1 MEEEKTVNTNQTEEM
16 ETKEM
21 VENTEE
27 KKEKRKDGQEKK
39 NLFRRQW
46 LKIPAFIFCVLSVFG
61 MILGG
66 LGMAMAWGSDLRSD
80 KVQTEIEA
88 AILEAYGQIL
98 IQDTGMYENRDIE
111 GGLDGLDGGS
121 IRYTVTSSRKG
132 QKEKVLYS
140 NAPEVGSENCKVAVS
155 TENNSGNYRRE
166 YNVDSFYGLLSSIC
180 FSKDY
185 YVGYAE
191 LVEEIEAFVYAG
203 DKGLFYCYAGGK
215 YFLMPEFFLTTVG
228 EQDDMEYLYQLTEKN
243 GTYFYVCENAD
254 VNQRVTDETV
264 IESWINDGYS
274 ISFAGDNFDFR
285 TVDSREFPADSVMEY
300 GKDYTDYDI
309 NVHDMTFYYHSLQ
322 DENMYSVYLS
332 CGEVLAGKT
341 LNNGVKDY
349 FAEGKKFS
357 AFVSGIMRFHG
368 GIIVGSLA
376 VFVICF
382 CYLMAAAGK
391 RRKDNRVVPGVFDKI
406 PFGILTMTAG
416 GAFLLLAGG
425 LWAGMTEYTEFIS
438 TSPALCVAGITVLVG
453 IGIGYCM
460 SIAVRIKTKNF
471 WRYTVL
477 YYLLHLLLGI
487 GKAIHGNLSSYAE
500 RIQEAGREIRSE
512 RMLYVKWL
520 LILTV
525 ITLIELL
532 LLASGIFEIIFF
544 FFAIF
549 KILEYGVLVKLLQQ
563 VSSIDRGAMRTAS
576 GNYSE
581 QIPTKNMLWE
591 FKRIAENINHVSDG
605 ISVAVE
611 EKMKSE
617 RFKTELITNV
627 SHDIKTPLTS
637 IINYVDLIK
646 KEEIESLVMQEYVEV
661 LDRQSQRLK
670 KLIEDLM
677 EASKASTGNLP
688 VHMELCDATVMLTQ
702 VIGEFKER
710 AEANQ
715 LELVV
720 ESPRPPVNIMADG
733 RHLWRVIDN
742 LMSNI
747 CKYAMP
753 GTRVYINLEQ
763 FHGMVI
769 MTFRNIS
776 KSKLNISSEEL
787 MERFVRGDSSR
798 NTEGSGLGLS
808 IAQSL
813 TGLMNGNMAVQ
824 IDGDL
829 FKAIVSF
836 NEVVNNKQ

>member
-1 MEEEKTVNTNQTEEM
+1 MEEEKTVNTNLTEEM
-16 ETKEM
+16 ETKE
-21 VENTEE
+21 NTEE
-27 KKEKRKDGQEKK
+27 KREKRKDGQEKK

-111 GGLDGLDGGS
+111 GGLDGLAGGS

-140 NAPEVGSENCKVAVS
+140 NAPVVGSENCMVAVS

-166 YNVDSFYGLLSSIC
+166 YNVDSFYGLISSIC
-180 FSKDY
+180 FSKGY
-185 YVGYAE
+185 YAGHTESEA
-191 LVEEIEAFVYAG
+191 EIEEFVYAG

-416 GAFLLLAGG
+416 GACLLLASG
-425 LWAGMTEYTEFIS
+425 LWAGMTEFTEFIS

-477 YYLLHLLLGI
+477 YYVLRPLR
-487 GKAIHGNLSSYAE
+487 AAGNK
-500 RIQEAGREIRSE
+500 IRSNVP
-512 RMLYVKWL
+512 LFVKGI
-520 LILTV
+520 LILTGISFV
-525 ITLIELL
+525 EFLVLIT
-532 LLASGIFEIIFF
+532 GDFGVVFGFF
-544 FFAIF
+544 FLY
-549 KILEYGVLVKLLQQ
+549 KIVEYLVLIHILYQ
-563 VSSIDRGAMRTAS
+563 IDQIDKGAMRTAT

-581 QIPTKNMLWE
+581 QIPAKKMLWE
-591 FKRIAENINHVSDG
+591 FRKIAENINHVSDG

-646 KEEIESLVMQEYVEV
+646 KEEIESPVMQEYVEV

>member
-1 MEEEKTVNTNQTEEM
+1 MKEEKTVNTDKTEEM
-16 ETKEM
+16 ETKEA
-21 VENTEE
+21 VENTEG
-27 KKEKRKDGQEKK
+27 KREKRTD
-39 NLFRRQW
+39 RRKRRNPVHCRW

-61 MILGG
+61 MACGG
-66 LGMAMAWGSDLRSD
+66 LGMALSWGSSVRADN
-80 KVQTEIEA
+80 VQTEIEA
-88 AILEAYGQIL
+88 VILEAYGQIL
-98 IQDTGMYENRDIE
+98 VQDTGMHENNEIKE
-111 GGLDGLDGGS
+111 GLDGLDGGS
-121 IRYTVTSSRKG
+121 IRYTVTSLEKG

-140 NAPEVGSENCKVAVS
+140 NAPEVGSENCMITVS
-155 TENNSGNYRRE
+155 PEAGDYRRD
-166 YNVDSFYGLLSSIC
+166 YNTDSFYGLLSSIC
-180 FSKDY
+180 FSRGY
-185 YVGYAE
+185 YTGNVVSAA
-191 LVEEIEAFVYAG
+191 EIEEFVYAG

-215 YFLMPEFFLTTVG
+215 YFLVPEFYLTTVG
-228 EQDDMEYLYQLTEKN
+228 EQDDMEYYYQLTEKD
-243 GTYFYVCENAD
+243 GTYFYVCEEAD
-254 VNQRVTDETV
+254 DNQRVTDETV
-264 IESWINDGYS
+264 IDAWINAGHS
-274 ISFAGDNFDFR
+274 IRFAEDDFGFR
-285 TVDSREFPADSVMEY
+285 TVDSGEFPADSVMVF
-300 GKDYTDYDI
+300 GKDYTDCNID
-309 NVHDMTFYYHSLQ
+309 VHNMTFCYQ
-322 DENMYSVYLS
+322 PTEDKNVYSVYLS
-332 CGEVLAGKT
+332 RGEVLPGKT

-349 FAEGKKFS
+349 FAEAEKFS

-368 GIIVGSLA
+368 GIIVAALA

-391 RRKDNRVVPGVFDKI
+391 RGEDGSVVPNVFDKI
-406 PFGILTMTAG
+406 PFGIFTMTAG
-416 GAFLLLAGG
+416 GAFLLLAAG
-425 LWAGMTEYTEFIS
+425 LSAGITEYTEFIS
-438 TSPALCVAGITVLVG
+438 TSPVLCVAGITVLTG

-460 SIAVRIKTKNF
+460 SISVRIRSKNF

-477 YYLLHLLLGI
+477 YYLLRPLKAAGNKMRSNVPLFVKGI
-487 GKAIHGNLSSYAE
+487 LVLTGISFAE
-500 RIQEAGREIRSE
+500 F
-512 RMLYVKWL
+512 LV
-520 LILTV
+520 
-525 ITLIELL
+525 
-532 LLASGIFEIIFF
+532 LATEDFGAVFGFF
-544 FFAIF
+544 FLY
-549 KILEYGVLVKLLQQ
+549 KIVEYLVFIHILYQADQ
-563 VSSIDRGAMRTAS
+563 IDKGAMRTAA
-576 GNYSE
+576 GNYSV

-646 KEEIESLVMQEYVEV
+646 KEEIESPVMQEYVEV

-720 ESPRPPVNIMADG
+720 ESPKPPVNIMADG

-776 KSKLNISSEEL
+776 RSKLNISSEEL

-813 TGLMNGNMAVQ
+813 TGLMDGNMAVQ

-836 NEVVNNKQ
+836 REAEGGSQKASDDL

>member
-16 ETKEM
+16 ETKET
-21 VENTEE
+21 VENTER

-111 GGLDGLDGGS
+111 GGLDGLAGGS

-140 NAPEVGSENCKVAVS
+140 NAPEIGSENCMVAVS
-155 TENNSGNYRRE
+155 TENNSENYRRE

-180 FSKDY
+180 FSKGY
-185 YVGYAE
+185 YVGHTESEA
-191 LVEEIEAFVYAG
+191 EIEEFVYAG

-254 VNQRVTDETV
+254 VNQRVTDETA

-477 YYLLHLLLGI
+477 YYVLRPLR
-487 GKAIHGNLSSYAE
+487 AAGNK
-500 RIQEAGREIRSE
+500 IRSNVP
-512 RMLYVKWL
+512 LFVKGI
-520 LILTV
+520 LILTGISFV
-525 ITLIELL
+525 EFLVLIT
-532 LLASGIFEIIFF
+532 GDFGVVFGFF
-544 FFAIF
+544 FLY
-549 KILEYGVLVKLLQQ
+549 KIVEYLVLIHILYQ
-563 VSSIDRGAMRTAS
+563 IDQIDKGAMRTAT

-581 QIPTKNMLWE
+581 QIPAKKMLWE
-591 FKRIAENINHVSDG
+591 FRKIAENINHVSDG

-646 KEEIESLVMQEYVEV
+646 KEEIESPVMQEYVEV

-776 KSKLNISSEEL
+776 NSKLNISSEEL

>member
-185 YVGYAE
+185 YAGYAE

-332 CGEVLAGKT
+332 CGDVLAGKT

-477 YYLLHLLLGI
+477 YYVLRPLR
-487 GKAIHGNLSSYAE
+487 AAGNK
-500 RIQEAGREIRSE
+500 IRSNVP
-512 RMLYVKWL
+512 LFVKGI
-520 LILTV
+520 LILTGISFV
-525 ITLIELL
+525 EFLVLIT
-532 LLASGIFEIIFF
+532 GDFGVVFGFF
-544 FFAIF
+544 FLY
-549 KILEYGVLVKLLQQ
+549 KIVEYLVLIHILYQ
-563 VSSIDRGAMRTAS
+563 IDQIDKGAMRTAT

-581 QIPTKNMLWE
+581 QIPAKKMLWE
-591 FKRIAENINHVSDG
+591 FRKIAENINHVSDG

-646 KEEIESLVMQEYVEV
+646 KEEIESPVMQEYVEV

-710 AEANQ
+710 AEAKQ

>member
-1 MEEEKTVNTNQTEEM
+1 MEEEKTVNTNLTEEM
-16 ETKEM
+16 ETKE
-21 VENTEE
+21 NTEE
-27 KKEKRKDGQEKK
+27 KREKRKDGQEKK

-111 GGLDGLDGGS
+111 GGRDGLAGGS

-140 NAPEVGSENCKVAVS
+140 NAPVVGSENCMVAVS

-166 YNVDSFYGLLSSIC
+166 YNVDSFYGLISSIC
-180 FSKDY
+180 FSKGY
-185 YVGYAE
+185 YAGHTESEA
-191 LVEEIEAFVYAG
+191 EIEEFVYAG

-416 GAFLLLAGG
+416 GACLLLASG
-425 LWAGMTEYTEFIS
+425 LWAGMTEFTEFIS

-477 YYLLHLLLGI
+477 YYVLRPLR
-487 GKAIHGNLSSYAE
+487 AAGNK
-500 RIQEAGREIRSE
+500 IRSNVP
-512 RMLYVKWL
+512 LFVKGI
-520 LILTV
+520 LILTGISFV
-525 ITLIELL
+525 EFLVLIT
-532 LLASGIFEIIFF
+532 GDFGVVFGFF
-544 FFAIF
+544 FLY
-549 KILEYGVLVKLLQQ
+549 KIVEYLVLIHILYQ
-563 VSSIDRGAMRTAS
+563 IDQIDKGAMRTAT

-581 QIPTKNMLWE
+581 QIPAKKMLWE
-591 FKRIAENINHVSDG
+591 FRKIAENINHVSDG

-646 KEEIESLVMQEYVEV
+646 KEEIESPVMQEYVEV

>member
-1 MEEEKTVNTNQTEEM
+1 MEEEKTVNTNLTEEM
-16 ETKEM
+16 ETKE
-21 VENTEE
+21 NTEE
-27 KKEKRKDGQEKK
+27 KREERKDGQEKK

-88 AILEAYGQIL
+88 TILEAYGQIL
-98 IQDTGMYENRDIE
+98 IQDTRMYENRDIE

-140 NAPEVGSENCKVAVS
+140 NAPEIGSENCKVAVS

-180 FSKDY
+180 FSKGY
-185 YVGYAE
+185 YAGHTESEA
-191 LVEEIEAFVYAG
+191 EIEEFVYAG

-425 LWAGMTEYTEFIS
+425 LWAGMTEFTEFIS

-477 YYLLHLLLGI
+477 YYVFRPLR
-487 GKAIHGNLSSYAE
+487 AAGNK
-500 RIQEAGREIRSE
+500 IRSNVP
-512 RMLYVKWL
+512 LFVKGI
-520 LILTV
+520 LILTGISFV
-525 ITLIELL
+525 EFLVLIT
-532 LLASGIFEIIFF
+532 GDFGVVFGFF
-544 FFAIF
+544 FLY
-549 KILEYGVLVKLLQQ
+549 KIVEYLVLIHILYQ
-563 VSSIDRGAMRTAS
+563 VDQIDKGAMRTAT

-591 FKRIAENINHVSDG
+591 FRRIAENINHVSDG

-646 KEEIESLVMQEYVEV
+646 KEEIESPVMQEYVEV

-836 NEVVNNKQ
+836 NEVVNS

>member
-16 ETKEM
+16 ETKET
-21 VENTEE
+21 VENTER

-111 GGLDGLDGGS
+111 GGLDGLAGGS

-140 NAPEVGSENCKVAVS
+140 NAPEIGSENCMVAVS

-180 FSKDY
+180 FSKGY

-191 LVEEIEAFVYAG
+191 SEAEIEEFVYAG

-416 GAFLLLAGG
+416 GAFLLLACG
-425 LWAGMTEYTEFIS
+425 LWAGMTEFTEFIS

-477 YYLLHLLLGI
+477 YYVLRPLR
-487 GKAIHGNLSSYAE
+487 AAGNK
-500 RIQEAGREIRSE
+500 IRSNVP
-512 RMLYVKWL
+512 LFVKGI
-520 LILTV
+520 LILTGISFV
-525 ITLIELL
+525 EFLVLIT
-532 LLASGIFEIIFF
+532 GDFGVVFGFF
-544 FFAIF
+544 FLY
-549 KILEYGVLVKLLQQ
+549 KIVEYLVLIHILYQ
-563 VSSIDRGAMRTAS
+563 IDQIDKGAMRTAT

-581 QIPTKNMLWE
+581 QIPAKKMLWE
-591 FKRIAENINHVSDG
+591 FRKIAENINHVSDG

-646 KEEIESLVMQEYVEV
+646 KEEIESPVMQEYVEV

>member
-16 ETKEM
+16 ETKE
-21 VENTEE
+21 NTEE
-27 KKEKRKDGQEKK
+27 KREKRKDGQEKK

-66 LGMAMAWGSDLRSD
+66 LGMAMAWGS

-155 TENNSGNYRRE
+155 TENNFGNYQRE
-166 YNVDSFYGLLSSIC
+166 YNVDSFYGLISSIC
-180 FSKDY
+180 FSKGY
-185 YVGYAE
+185 YAGHTESEA
-191 LVEEIEAFVYAG
+191 EIEEFVYAG

-264 IESWINDGYS
+264 IESWINDGHS
-274 ISFAGDNFDFR
+274 IRFAEDNFDFR

-391 RRKDNRVVPGVFDKI
+391 SRKDNRVVPGVFDKI

-477 YYLLHLLLGI
+477 YYVLRPLR
-487 GKAIHGNLSSYAE
+487 AAGNK
-500 RIQEAGREIRSE
+500 IRSNVP
-512 RMLYVKWL
+512 LFVKGI
-520 LILTV
+520 LILTGISFV
-525 ITLIELL
+525 EFLVLIT
-532 LLASGIFEIIFF
+532 GDFGVVFGFF
-544 FFAIF
+544 FLY
-549 KILEYGVLVKLLQQ
+549 KIVEYLVLIHILYQ
-563 VSSIDRGAMRTAS
+563 VDQIDKGAMRTAT

-581 QIPTKNMLWE
+581 QIPAKKMLWE
-591 FKRIAENINHVSDG
+591 FRKIAENINHVSDG

-646 KEEIESLVMQEYVEV
+646 KEEIESPVMQEYVEV

>member
-1 MEEEKTVNTNQTEEM
+1 MEEEKTVNTNLTEEM
-16 ETKEM
+16 ETKE
-21 VENTEE
+21 NTEE
-27 KKEKRKDGQEKK
+27 KREKRKDGQEKK

-111 GGLDGLDGGS
+111 GGLDGLAGGS

-166 YNVDSFYGLLSSIC
+166 YNVDSFYGLISSIC
-180 FSKDY
+180 FSKGY
-185 YVGYAE
+185 YAGHTESEA
-191 LVEEIEAFVYAG
+191 EIEEFVYAG

-477 YYLLHLLLGI
+477 YYVLRPLR
-487 GKAIHGNLSSYAE
+487 AAGNK
-500 RIQEAGREIRSE
+500 IRSNVP
-512 RMLYVKWL
+512 LFVKGI
-520 LILTV
+520 LILTGISFV
-525 ITLIELL
+525 EFLVLIT
-532 LLASGIFEIIFF
+532 GDFGVVFGFF
-544 FFAIF
+544 FLY
-549 KILEYGVLVKLLQQ
+549 KIVEYLVLIHILYQ
-563 VSSIDRGAMRTAS
+563 IDQIDKGAMRTAT

-581 QIPTKNMLWE
+581 QIPAKKMLWE
-591 FKRIAENINHVSDG
+591 FRKIAENINHVSDG

-646 KEEIESLVMQEYVEV
+646 KEEIESPVMQEYVEV

-720 ESPRPPVNIMADG
+720 ESPRPPINIMADG

>member
-1 MEEEKTVNTNQTEEM
+1 MEEEKTVNTNLTEEM
-16 ETKEM
+16 ETKE
-21 VENTEE
+21 NTEE
-27 KKEKRKDGQEKK
+27 KREKRKDGQEKK

-111 GGLDGLDGGS
+111 GGLDGLAGGS

-180 FSKDY
+180 FSKGY
-185 YVGYAE
+185 YAGHTESEA
-191 LVEEIEAFVYAG
+191 EIEEFVYAG

-477 YYLLHLLLGI
+477 YYVLRPLR
-487 GKAIHGNLSSYAE
+487 AAGNK
-500 RIQEAGREIRSE
+500 IRSNVP
-512 RMLYVKWL
+512 LFVKGI
-520 LILTV
+520 LILTGISFV
-525 ITLIELL
+525 EFLVLIT
-532 LLASGIFEIIFF
+532 GDFGVVFGFF
-544 FFAIF
+544 FLY
-549 KILEYGVLVKLLQQ
+549 KIVEYLVLIHILYQ
-563 VSSIDRGAMRTAS
+563 IDQIDKGAMRTAT

-581 QIPTKNMLWE
+581 QIPAKKMLWE
-591 FKRIAENINHVSDG
+591 FRKIAENINHVSDG

-646 KEEIESLVMQEYVEV
+646 KEEIESPVMQEYVEV

-720 ESPRPPVNIMADG
+720 ESPRPPINIMADG